1 MFFILLDVLTTATVM
16 SQEVTAARVN
26 IVMSFELLILLVL
39 TALFVNNAFM
49 H

>member
-1 MFFILLDVLTTATVM
+1 MMVFTLLDVSTTVTVM
-16 SQEVTAARVN
+16 SQEVTAAGVN

-39 TALFVNNAFM
+39 TALFV